1 MKISESPEKKTNSY
15 KNNDLE
21 KDKRQIRKEK
31 NTSLSITNI
40 VDYNINRC
48 WFFFSDLIL
57 SQSIVTNVATDYK
70 LDKGK
75 NTFIEGNE
83 FSCYFVGISNIHY
96 KCLESKNSYGIRKIS
111 WIISLDIGFSLR
123 KSYSIYPITYNNKT
137 LVKQKLELM
146 RSENNEPM
154 NFEET
159 RDYYYKLQTSIIGKI
174 VKLMDESNK
183 FLFIHGSFISN
194 NDLETCWK
202 NMINFNYLS
211 SLTSKKI
218 GENFETNG
226 DPEKIGTF
234 YKCNL
239 NNNNKIIFFKVK
251 NIVKGKKRNKW
262 IYNIE
267 TIGAD
272 ISIIRHEIEFS
283 LTKIGNNSCQISILI
298 KFNENID
305 KNLYNYKQN
314 ELNKIINILKFQMNK
329 RIRE

>member
-1 MKISESPEKKTNSY
+1 MKISESPEKKANSY

-21 KDKRQIRKEK
+21 MDKRQIKKEK

-57 SQSIVTNVATDYK
+57 SQSVATNVATDYK

-137 LVKQKLELM
+137 LIKQKLELM
-146 RSENNEPM
+146 RSENYEPM

-159 RDYYYKLQTSIIGKI
+159 RDYYYKLQASIVGKI
-174 VKLMDESNK
+174 IKLMDESNK
-183 FLFIHGSFISN
+183 FLFIHESFISN
-194 NDLETCWK
+194 NHLETCWK

-218 GENFETNG
+218 GENFESNG

-251 NIVKGKKRNKW
+251 NIIKGKKRNKW

-272 ISIIRHEIEFS
+272 IFVIRHEIEIS
-283 LTKIGNNSCQISILI
+283 ITKIGNNSCQISILI
-298 KFNENID
+298 KFN
-305 KNLYNYKQN
+305 
-314 ELNKIINILKFQMNK
+314 
-329 RIRE
+329 